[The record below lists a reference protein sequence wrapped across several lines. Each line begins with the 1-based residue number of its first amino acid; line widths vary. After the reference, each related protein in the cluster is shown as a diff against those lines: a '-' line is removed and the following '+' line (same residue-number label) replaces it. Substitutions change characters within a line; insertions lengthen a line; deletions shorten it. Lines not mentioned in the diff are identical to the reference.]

1 MFFET
6 GFLPHARVV
15 YNWKLM
21 TRTGRS
27 RHFVIVALVF
37 IGSVGANRVG
47 SSVLTAARQDS
58 ASASGQERSVW
69 DGVYTEEQSKRGE
82 RAYGD
87 SCANCHTADLTGSQ
101 VVPALVGADF
111 VTKWNGSMVGDL
123 FELVRTTMPQDGP
136 GSLSP
141 AQYADVLAFMLN
153 KNKFPGGNTELPADF
168 EGLKTIRIEPAKKH

>member
-1 MFFET
+1 
-6 GFLPHARVV
+6 
-15 YNWKLM
+15 M

-27 RHFVIVALVF
+27 THFVIAALTF
-37 IGSVGANRVG
+37 IGGIGTNRVG
-47 SSVLTAARQDS
+47 SSVLRAARQDS
-58 ASASGQERSVW
+58 RSASGQERSVW

-87 SCANCHTADLTGSQ
+87 SCANCHTVDLTGSQ
-101 VVPALVGADF
+101 VVPALVGPDF
-111 VTKWNGSMVGDL
+111 LTKWNGSMVGDL

-153 KNKFPGGNTELPADF
+153 RNKFPGGKIELPADLD
-168 EGLKTIRIEPAKKH
+168 GLRTIRIDPSKKH